1 MILSRLVRHATLLI
15 CFERIDWSLA
25 IGYLVSITPTLQLL
39 IQTLNVKKN
48 YQIKWEGRR
57 RRLQWTSFQ
66 LAVLLKLFIH
76 MTFTNSLWKSEW
88 AELFQISCCCKRLL
102 IVIIGCGNFLSL
114 NPYVIRISLLTVFVI
129 LHLDLGTLW
138 LYNLSFDFL
147 SKWFLNLELIPSSQ
161 RQNDNGDS

>member
-1 MILSRLVRHATLLI
+1 MILSKLLHHVVLPI
-15 CFERIDWSLA
+15 CFERFDWILA
-25 IGYLVSITPTLQLL
+25 IDYLVSTTSTLQLL

-88 AELFQISCCCKRLL
+88 AELFQISCCCRRLL